1 MRGYL
6 QTMLLG
12 AALLAPV
19 GLRAYDDHPK
29 RYYDTDRH
37 DYHEWNEREARA
49 YRHWM
54 QEQKRQYRDWNRA
67 SRRDQQEYWRWRHQ
81 HPGDDWR
88 M

>member
-37 DYHEWNEREARA
+37 DYHEWNEREQHAYQRYLEENRHARHEWKKA
-49 YRHWM
+49 NKK
-54 QEQKRQYRDWNRA
+54 EQK
-67 SRRDQQEYWRWRHQ
+67 EYWRWRHE
-81 HPGDDWR
+81 HPEDFH
-88 M
+88 